1 MHPWHDI
8 DPGEG
13 APAVITM
20 VVEIPKGSRN
30 KYEIDKPTGAFKLDR
45 VMATSTAYPVDYG
58 FVPRTLYGDGDPL
71 DVLVVTNN
79 PTFTGCLLEVR
90 PIGLFSMRDRDLPDD
105 KVLAVLT
112 KDPTFYGVTELA
124 HVPPHLLKEIEHFF
138 RVYKDLEGGT
148 IETRGFE
155 DAAAARGAIERAIAL
170 YGQTFGAA

>member
-1 MHPWHDI
+1 MHPWHDV
-8 DPGEG
+8 DPGQG

-20 VVEIPKGSRN
+20 VVEIPKGSRTT
-30 KYEIDKPTGAFKLDR
+30 YAIDTPPGASKLDR
-45 VMATSTAYPVDYG
+45 VMATSTASPVDYG

-79 PTFTGCLLEVR
+79 PTFPGCLVEVR

-112 KDPTFYGVTELA
+112 RDPTFDGVTGLA

-138 RVYKDLEGGT
+138 RVYKDLEGGRQVM
-148 IETRGFE
+148 IGWSGVAEAHAAIRSGLAGYAGRG
-155 DAAAARGAIERAIAL
+155 
-170 YGQTFGAA
+170 

>member
-1 MHPWHDI
+1 MHPWHDV
-8 DPGEG
+8 DPGQG

-79 PTFTGCLLEVR
+79 PTFPGCLVEVR

-112 KDPTFYGVTELA
+112 RDPTFDGVTGLA

-138 RVYKDLEGGT
+138 RVYKDLEGGRQVM
-148 IETRGFE
+148 IGWSGVAEAHAAIRSGLAGYAGRG
-155 DAAAARGAIERAIAL
+155 
-170 YGQTFGAA
+170 